1 MENENNTD
9 YKKIVENELNE
20 NNAIEPQLTPEPV
33 KNQSEITEEKPKKSK
48 KLLFIILI
56 IIFLVVAGSVV
67 TALVLLSDN
76 SQNKTPE
83 TSEGQTE
90 YTEAKAYS
98 FEMPELGVKIQLPE
112 EFNKTIFSENDGENY
127 YIWGYTSSEKP
138 DYITIDKNSPDF
150 FPLFA
155 LNYSDEEFQNGKYS
169 FYAGDGAYGRED
181 GSVLYLHEINLE
193 KLESAEA
200 TAHKLESGEELSQEE
215 NELLEKF
222 EKVSEE
228 IDTLEL
234 YFKDG
239 FKYQDL

>member
-1 MENENNTD
+1 M
-9 YKKIVENELNE
+9 V
-20 NNAIEPQLTPEPV
+20 AV
-33 KNQSEITEEKPKKSK
+33 
-48 KLLFIILI
+48 LI
-56 IIFLVVAGSVV
+56 
-67 TALVLLSDN
+67 LLSNN
-76 SQNKTPE
+76 SQNKTSE

-90 YTEAKAYS
+90 NIEAKTYS
-98 FEMPELGVKIQLPE
+98 FEMPELGVKIQLPD

-155 LNYSDEEFQNGKYS
+155 LNYSNEELQNDKYS
-169 FYAGDGAYGRED
+169 FYTGDGAYGRED

-193 KLESAEA
+193 KLESTEA
-200 TAHKLESGEELSQEE
+200 IVRKLENGEELSQEE

-222 EKVSEE
+222 EKVYEE
-228 IDTLEL
+228 INTLEL